1 MIVDCCVQSAGC
13 KVLELAM
20 LAMLAF
26 FFWGL
31 NWSCGLS
38 WVPAAYAPGTK
49 MALLLMMDEILAL
62 DN

>member
-1 MIVDCCVQSAGC
+1 
-13 KVLELAM
+13 M

-31 NWSCGLS
+31 CLLGSLVTGPL
-38 WVPAAYAPGTK
+38 VPAAYAPGTK
-49 MALLLMMDEILAL
+49 MALLLMMDEILAV